1 MKYQIETNMK
11 RNLLFILPLLFI
23 FAACKTD
30 NNAEPSVKLSPSS
43 ISTNSVASTTT
54 LSVVSNYDWT
64 LLSDQTWCVPSVTS
78 GKAGVT
84 ATTTISIAANTSTL
98 QRTANLAFNVNKA
111 TITTATCTQAAE
123 EKYKLPVIFHVLYHT
138 STDALQHVTQA
149 QISKIMSAVNTLY
162 SNNNMNLE
170 FDLATAD
177 PNGNALSEAGI
188 DRQYISTDSL
198 ECDKFM
204 NGDLIDNSKYV
215 SMLWNLN
222 KYINVFLYEFKTDN
236 SGYVTMGITHLP
248 YVSST
253 KTLTG
258 LTVGDYYLTHN
269 WEYPHCA
276 SINSSF
282 IYEYDPTSGYYN
294 PYDVSVTIAH
304 ELGHYLGLFHVFTEV
319 GATQCSGN
327 DYCGDTPNYDRSTY
341 EKWLINYIQTHKDL
355 TLSDLLPRTNCE
367 TSATFNGDNIMDY
380 EYCKSDAFTTDQR
393 ARIRFILNYGL
404 FIPGTKFNSST
415 VTSSSKA
422 LGSSAVRPP
431 ILYESIGTYKGV
443 VKSFQGRKTTSKK

>member
-1 MKYQIETNMK
+1 MKK
-11 RNLLFILPLLFI
+11 NLLLILPLLFI

-30 NNAEPSVKLSPSS
+30 NSAEPTVTFSPSS
-43 ISTNSVASTTT
+43 ISANSVASTTT

-84 ATTTISIAANTSTL
+84 AATTISIAANTSST

-138 STDALQHVTQA
+138 STDASQNVTQA
-149 QISKIMSAVNTLY
+149 QISKIMTAVNTLY
-162 SNNNMNLE
+162 SNNNINLE
-170 FDLATAD
+170 FDLATTD

-188 DRQYISTDSL
+188 DRQYISTDSI

-204 NGDLIDNSKYV
+204 NGKLSDNSKYV

-222 KYINVFLYEFKTDN
+222 KYINVFLYEFKTDG
-236 SGYVTMGITHLP
+236 SDYVTLGITHLP
-248 YVSST
+248 YVSSANEL
-253 KTLTG
+253 KG
-258 LTVGDYYLTHN
+258 LYVGDYYLTHN

-276 SINSSF
+276 SINSSY
-282 IYEYDPTSGYYN
+282 IYRYDPTSKDYDAF
-294 PYDVSVTIAH
+294 DVSVTIAH

-319 GATQCSGN
+319 GEPQCSGD
-327 DYCGDTPNYDRSTY
+327 DYCTDTPNYDRATY
-341 EKWLINYIQTHKDL
+341 EKWLVNYFQTL
-355 TLSDLLPRTNCE
+355 QTTLKLPQLLPRTNCE
-367 TSATFNGDNIMDY
+367 TGATFDGDNIMDY
-380 EYCKSDAFTTDQR
+380 EYCKSNAFTTDQR

-404 FIPGTKFNSST
+404 FIPGTKFNTST

-422 LGSSAVRPP
+422 LGNSAVRPP

-443 VKSFQGRKTTSKK
+443 VKSFQGMKTSKK

>member
-1 MKYQIETNMK
+1 M
-11 RNLLFILPLLFI
+11 
-23 FAACKTD
+23 
-30 NNAEPSVKLSPSS
+30 
-43 ISTNSVASTTT
+43 
-54 LSVVSNYDWT
+54 
-64 LLSDQTWCVPSVTS
+64 
-78 GKAGVT
+78 
-84 ATTTISIAANTSTL
+84 
-98 QRTANLAFNVNKA
+98 ANLAFNVNKA

-138 STDALQHVTQA
+138 STDALQNVTQA
-149 QISKIMSAVNTLY
+149 QISKVMAAVNALY

-170 FDLATAD
+170 FDLATTD
-177 PNGNALSEAGI
+177 PNGNTLAEAGI
-188 DRQYISTDSL
+188 DRQYISTDSI

-204 NGDLIDNSKYV
+204 GGTLPPSDNSKYV

-248 YVSST
+248 YVSSANE
-253 KTLTG
+253 LAG
-258 LTVGDYYLTHN
+258 LNVGDYYLTHN
-269 WEYPHCA
+269 WDYPHCA

-282 IYEYDPTSGYYN
+282 IYEYDPTSQYYN

-319 GATQCSGN
+319 GKIKCSGD
-327 DYCGDTPNYDRSTY
+327 DYCTDTPNYDRATY
-341 EKWLINYIQTHKDL
+341 EKWLVNYIQTHKTL

-380 EYCKSDAFTTDQR
+380 EYCKSNAFTTDQR

-404 FIPGTKFNSST
+404 FIPGTKYNSST
-415 VTSSSKA
+415 RTSSSKA
-422 LGSSAVRPP
+422 FGSSDVRPP

-443 VKSFQGRKTTSKK
+443 VKSFKGMKTSKK